1 MSVSRSVPFYLAGI
15 LSIAAATSG
24 VAVLAAAR
32 HRAEDQ
38 QAQARRAEV
47 AAGPYTQVTAVTVAK
62 NEQRLELQGEARPF
76 AQVTLYG
83 KVSGY
88 LRSLS
93 VDKGDHVTA
102 GQLIAT
108 LESPELDRQYDGA
121 RADADYKRENARRT
135 ATLARGGFVAPKD
148 ADLDSSLAAVSEAN
162 VAALTS
168 QRAYTQLRA
177 PFTGTV
183 TARFADPGALVQ
195 SAVNAQTSAL
205 PVVTIADIER
215 LRVYAYVDQRAAAL
229 VRTGDAAEI
238 SLPGD
243 SIGNAIAGQVTRLSH
258 ELDPKTRMMLV
269 EIDLDN
275 KARRIVPGSFVRVGL
290 TIKAPPAVE
299 VPIEALIVRDKKP
312 FVATIPH
319 LGEPRIKL
327 KPIVLGGSGGMSGDG
342 GALRIS
348 QGVTAGELV
357 ALNLGATSGDGAVIR
372 PIVRPSA
379 GK

>member
-1 MSVSRSVPFYLAGI
+1 MSVSKSVTFYLAGI

-32 HRAEDQ
+32 HRAEDRE
-38 QAQARRAEV
+38 AAARRAEV

-88 LRSLS
+88 LRAIT
-93 VDKGDHVTA
+93 VDKGDRVTA

-108 LESPELDRQYDGA
+108 IESPELDRQYEGA

-148 ADLDSSLAAVSEAN
+148 ADLDSSLAAVAEAG

-177 PFTGTV
+177 PFAGTV

-205 PVVTIADIER
+205 PVVTIADIDR

-229 VRTGDAAEI
+229 VRTGEPAEI

-243 SIGNAIAGQVTRLSH
+243 SAGSAIAGQVTRLSH
-258 ELDPKTRMMLV
+258 ELDAKTRMMLV

-275 KARRIVPGSFVRVGL
+275 KERRIVPGSFVRVGL
-290 TIKAPPAVE
+290 TLKAPPAVE
-299 VPIEALIVRDKKP
+299 VPIEALIIRDKQP

-319 LGEPRIKL
+319 PGEPRIKL
-327 KPIVLGGSGGMSGDG
+327 RPVVLGGSGGMSGDG

-357 ALNLGATSGDGAVIR
+357 ALNLGATIGEGAVIR
-372 PIVRPSA
+372 PIVRPPA